1 MRKIRSRIARFAFF
15 ALAAFAAAGCALFAF
30 WEWAFPRIFV
40 FDETALERHV
50 PATVFRDRFG
60 NALHV
65 EPGFDYELRFPVA
78 LDSLPPHLIAVVLA
92 AEDHGFFEHD
102 GVDLR
107 AAARAGAQ
115 LLASGRIVSG
125 ASTIT
130 MQLVSLGEPRKRSF
144 LRKIVQMGEA
154 RNLELRWSKKKI
166 LEEYLNRL
174 PYGGK
179 IYGIEAAARYYFG
192 RPASELG
199 VAESVLLAGIPQRPN
214 RLRPDRFPEAA
225 RERQARVLEM
235 LVRRGVF
242 SREESDAIRARP
254 LRFRDFREPF
264 FPSAENPQFFRFA
277 RSREPAARGDRVT
290 TLDAEAQKI
299 AEESVRAAL
308 RDSVSVRDG
317 AAVVV
322 ENRTRAVRAFLGTA
336 DFSEPTAGQVNAA
349 TARRSP
355 GSLLKPFIFGEA
367 VNGGLLVAET
377 FVDDSPLSVGGYRPG
392 NFSGTFSGKVSAG
405 EALAKSLNTPAV
417 RVLNELGAA
426 RVLRSLKRL
435 GVAFSEKTTAGNV
448 GLSLALGGAETSLV
462 SLAEAYAALA
472 SGGVPAPLRCFEEGG
487 GGAGVP
493 EPEEEENAPAVW
505 RAGTAEMVLK
515 MLRASPLAGAE
526 NLGAAW
532 KTGTSNGL
540 RDAWCVAA
548 TPEWTVAVWFGNK
561 DGSRSAELVGAEI
574 AAPVAGRILNALYR
588 GSAPSDWRG
597 EEHFRQVSL
606 CAETG
611 LAAGDFCRA
620 SRAGTAVE
628 GVPLRRCGA
637 CARGAF
643 RTVFSRETKI
653 SAPRGGG
660 YRCGADGA
668 AAFVVRSVPARAH
681 WYLDGEYLGLLD
693 SGASVRVPAGD
704 HELRAWGGE
713 EFSSASVPLRV
724 RP

>member
-1 MRKIRSRIARFAFF
+1 MRRSCSRLARFAFF
-15 ALAAFAAAGCALFAF
+15 ALAACAAAGGALFAF

-40 FDETALERHV
+40 FDESALERHV

-107 AAARAGAQ
+107 AVARAGAQ
-115 LLASGRIVSG
+115 LLTSGRIVSG

-154 RNLELRWSKKKI
+154 RNLELRWSKEKI

-192 RPASELG
+192 CSAGELN

-225 RERQARVLEM
+225 RERQSRVLEM

-242 SREESDAIRARP
+242 SREEADAIRAQP
-254 LRFRDFREPF
+254 LRFRDFRETV
-264 FPSAENPQFFRFA
+264 FPVAENPQFFRFV
-277 RSREPAARGDRVT
+277 RSRVPNLRGNCVT
-290 TLDAEAQKI
+290 TLDADAQRI

-322 ENRTRAVRAFLGTA
+322 ENRTRSVRAFLGTT

-377 FVDDSPLSVGGYRPG
+377 FVDDSPLSVGDYRPG
-392 NFSGTFSGKVSAG
+392 NFSGTFSGKVPAG

-426 RVLRSLKRL
+426 RVLGALKSF
-435 GVAFSEKTTAGNV
+435 GVAFSEKKNAENV

-462 SLAEAYAALA
+462 CLAEAYAALA
-472 SGGVPAPLRCFEEGG
+472 SGGVPAPLRCVEDD
-487 GGAGVP
+487 GVP
-493 EPEEEENAPAVW
+493 APEEEEDAPAVW
-505 RAGTAEMVLK
+505 RAGTAEMILK

-526 NLGAAW
+526 SFGAAW

-540 RDAWCVAA
+540 RDAWCVAV

-561 DGSRSAELVGAEI
+561 DGSRAPELVGAEI
-574 AAPVAGRILNALYR
+574 AAPVAGRILSALYR
-588 GSAPSDWRG
+588 GGVPAEWRG
-597 EEHFRQVSL
+597 EEHFRRISL
-606 CAETG
+606 CAKTG
-611 LAAGDFCRA
+611 LAAGDFCGA
-620 SRAGTAVE
+620 ARAGTAVV

-637 CARGAF
+637 CAKNGF
-643 RTVFSRETKI
+643 RNAFSRATKI
-653 SAPRGGG
+653 SAPLGGG
-660 YRCGADGA
+660 YRCGADGVA
-668 AAFVVRSVPARAH
+668 EFVIKSVPARAH
-681 WYLDGEYLGLLD
+681 WYLDGEYIGLLD

-713 EFSSASVPLRV
+713 EFSSDAVSLRV